1 MVKLLTGEQREAVD
15 WAGNLLLTACPG
27 SGKTRTLIAKL
38 VAEIEDVRGTPK
50 SICCITYTNTAVQ
63 EIEQRATE
71 QLQAGDDRHI
81 HVSTIH
87 SFCLHSILRPFAWLR
102 PELGGAR
109 KVITRDNPDFEP
121 ICRHAAAQV
130 NLLNLQQSDLE
141 AFEGLGVD
149 ANGNVIGLASNNEAV
164 CRAAPHFWN
173 RCAQLGYI
181 DFGQIVYGSY
191 LLLRE
196 YPQIARSLCA
206 RHPWILVDE
215 FQDTTELQ
223 VEILKLLHAT
233 ARSRFFAVGDLS
245 QSIYGFT
252 GARPELVM
260 PFGSHISARMDLSLS
275 VNFRSSQL
283 IVNHGERLLPRV
295 PPMTAAG
302 PNRDCQL
309 EPVLITGSTAFEA
322 VTEHFLP
329 RIEASRIPL
338 GESAI
343 LAKDWYSLIALARE
357 LREFG
362 TPIVGPGARPYKR
375 SRLFAQLAEQL
386 CGAIVEPSPDTTRQL
401 ERALFHTVQDASGET
416 HLDLFGFAGRRVLV
430 RLQHEAIR
438 LAEAGHGA
446 VGWLDAM
453 SQATADILLQAGY
466 IDRLQS
472 GLFYAS
478 VQEMKGDMIRQ
489 GVDLA
494 NLSIEHLGLFA
505 SPTRALRLSTIHAAK
520 GREYAAICIIGMRTG
535 SFPHYKTTDLLSE
548 KRQFYVAITRA
559 ERFLMYVAERDRWNN
574 PPSPFLG
581 PSGIDFL
588 QNS

>member
-1 MVKLLTGEQREAVD
+1 MVSLLTREQREAVD

-38 VAEIEDVRGTPK
+38 VKEIEGVRGTPK

-63 EIEQRATE
+63 EIEQRASE
-71 QLQAGDDRHI
+71 QLQAGDERHI

-87 SFCLHSILRPFAWLR
+87 SFCLHSVLRPFAWLR

-109 KVITRDNPDFEP
+109 KVLTRDNPDFEP
-121 ICRHAAAQV
+121 ICEYAAAQV
-130 NLLNLQQSDLE
+130 NLLNLQQADFE
-141 AFEGLGVD
+141 AFESLSVD
-149 ANGNVIGLASNNEAV
+149 AAGKIIGLASRNEAI
-164 CRAAPHFWN
+164 CRAASHFWS

-181 DFGQIVYGSY
+181 DFGQIVYGAY
-191 LLLRE
+191 LLLRD
-196 YPQIARSLCA
+196 YSQIAKSLCA
-206 RHPWILVDE
+206 RHPWFLVDE

-223 VEILKLLHAT
+223 VEILKLLYAT
-233 ARSRFFAVGDLS
+233 GRSRFFAVGDLL

-252 GARPELVM
+252 GARPELVA
-260 PFGSHISARMDLSLS
+260 PFGTHIGARADLSLS
-275 VNFRSSQL
+275 LNFRSSQR

-295 PPMTAAG
+295 PPMAAAG
-302 PNRDCQL
+302 STRDCPL
-309 EPVLITGSTAFEA
+309 EPMLVTAVTAFEA
-322 VTEHFLP
+322 ITEHFLP
-329 RIEASRIPL
+329 TLKINSIPL

-343 LAKDWYSLIALARE
+343 LAKDWYSLIALARQ

-386 CGAIVEPSPDTTRQL
+386 CGAIIEPSPNTTRQL

-416 HLDLFGFAGRRVLV
+416 HLDLFGFGGRQVLV
-430 RLQHEAIR
+430 RLQREAVR

-446 VGWLDAM
+446 LGWLDAM
-453 SQATADILLQAGY
+453 SQVTGDILRQAGY
-466 IDRLQS
+466 VDRLQS
-472 GLFYAS
+472 GMFYAS
-478 VQEMKGDMIRQ
+478 VQEMKADMARQ
-489 GVDLA
+489 KVDVTNLA
-494 NLSIEHLGLFA
+494 IEHLGLFA

-520 GREYAAICIIGMRTG
+520 GREYAAVCIIGMRTG
-535 SFPHYKTTDLLSE
+535 SFPYYNTTDIAGE

-559 ERFLMYVAERDRWNN
+559 EQFLMYVAERDRWGN

-581 PSGIDFL
+581 HDGINIL
-588 QNS
+588 K

>member
-1 MVKLLTGEQREAVD
+1 MSLLTGEQRGAVD

-38 VAEIEDVRGTPK
+38 VSEIEGVRGTPK

-63 EIEQRATE
+63 EIEQRASE
-71 QLQAGDDRHI
+71 QLQAGDERHI

-87 SFCLHSILRPFAWLR
+87 SFCLHSVLRPFAWLR

-109 KVITRDNPDFEP
+109 TVLTRDNPDFEP
-121 ICRHAAAQV
+121 ICEYAAARV

-141 AFEGLGVD
+141 AFESLSVD
-149 ANGNVIGLASNNEAV
+149 AAGGIIGLASRNEAV
-164 CRAAPHFWN
+164 CRAAPHFWS

-181 DFGQIVYGSY
+181 DFGQIVHGAY
-191 LLLRE
+191 LLLRD
-196 YPQIARSLCA
+196 YSHIARSLCA
-206 RHPWILVDE
+206 RHPWFLIDE

-233 ARSRFFAVGDLS
+233 GRSRFFVVGDLL

-252 GARPELVM
+252 GARPELVA
-260 PFGSHISARMDLSLS
+260 PFGAHIGARADLSLS
-275 VNFRSSQL
+275 LNFRSSQR

-302 PNRDCQL
+302 PARECSL
-309 EPVLITGSTAFEA
+309 EPVLVTGRTAFEA

-329 RIEASRIPL
+329 TLEINRIPL

-343 LAKDWYSLIALARE
+343 LAKDWYSLIALARL
-357 LREFG
+357 LRGFG

-386 CGAIVEPSPDTTRQL
+386 CGAIIEPSPDTTRQL

-416 HLDLFGFAGRRVLV
+416 RLDLFGFGGRRVLV
-430 RLQHEAIR
+430 RLQREAIR
-438 LAEAGHGA
+438 LAGAGHGA
-446 VGWLDAM
+446 LGWLDAM
-453 SQATADILLQAGY
+453 SQATGDVLLQAGY
-466 IDRLQS
+466 VDRLQS

-478 VQEMKGDMIRQ
+478 VQEMKADMVRQ
-489 GVDLA
+489 KVDIA
-494 NLSIEHLGLFA
+494 NLAIEHLGLFA

-520 GREYAAICIIGMRTG
+520 GREYAAVCIIGMRKG
-535 SFPHYKTTDLLSE
+535 SFPYYNTTDIAAE

-559 ERFLMYVAERDRWNN
+559 ERFLMYVAERDSWGN

-581 PSGIDFL
+581 HDGINIL
-588 QNS
+588 N